1 MSGKVDVKLKA
12 KKPKKPK
19 RGQQLTASATVKLS
33 VGSGGRGTSA
43 GKAGRSTVAK
53 GKAGAGAAKKGGK
66 KRSADTVKRKERRGL
81 QPGLLQRISPR
92 SIIFLIL
99 LGVFIAFSIGPVT
112 RNIEA
117 TSRLKAEE
125 KKLAEEK
132 KATDALKKEVKEAR
146 SLEHIE
152 EEARSQHMVAPG
164 ETVYVITSE
173 AEKGEADI
181 QIKNLQSI
189 DEAWG
194 RVQQLLNCKYEKPA
208 EEK

>member
-1 MSGKVDVKLKA
+1 MAGKVDVKLKA
-12 KKPKKPK
+12 KKPRKPK

-33 VGSGGRGTSA
+33 VGSGGRGANA
-43 GKAGRSTVAK
+43 GHAGRPAAAK
-53 GKAGAGAAKKGGK
+53 GKAGTGAATKSGDT
-66 KRSADTVKRKERRGL
+66 KRDVPRKRKERRSL
-81 QPGLLQRISPR
+81 QPGLLKRISPR

-99 LGVFIAFSIGPVT
+99 LGVFIAFSIGPIT

-132 KATDALKKEVKEAR
+132 NTTDGLKKEVKEAR

-164 ETVYVITSE
+164 ETVYVITSG
-173 AEKGEADI
+173 AEKGDTDV
-181 QIKNLQSI
+181 QIKNLQSM

-194 RVQQLLNCKYEKPA
+194 RVQQLLNCKYERPVKG
-208 EEK
+208 K